1 MHRIIYHSKA
11 LIGADL
17 GQVEAIIARS
27 IEWNGKHGITG
38 MLWFDGNNF
47 AQVLEGDAVA
57 THVLLDNIRAD
68 RRHTDVTVILD
79 RPVQS
84 RMFGQWA
91 MMRADDSDACSSHH
105 AFMVG
110 FSRQKTPAFE
120 RLHEIVL
127 AGEGYAA

>member
-17 GQVEAIIARS
+17 GQVEAIIAHSTARNEAS
-27 IEWNGKHGITG
+27 GITG
-38 MLWFDGNNF
+38 MLWFDGNSF
-47 AQVLEGDAVA
+47 AQVLEGEAKA
-57 THVLLDNIRAD
+57 THVLIDRIRAD
-68 RRHTDVTVILD
+68 RRHTDVTVVLD
-79 RPVQS
+79 RPVQN

-91 MMRADDSDACSSHH
+91 MMRADDSDACSMHH